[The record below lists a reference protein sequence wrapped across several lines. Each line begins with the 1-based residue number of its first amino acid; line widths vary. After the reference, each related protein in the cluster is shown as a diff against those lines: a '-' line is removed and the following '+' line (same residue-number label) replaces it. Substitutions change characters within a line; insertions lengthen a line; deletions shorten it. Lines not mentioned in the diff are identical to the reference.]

1 MAALKKENKLVFGA
15 LVQLRELEAYVKKL
29 QIPRKKNESGILPQ
43 EKYYLSKKID
53 SIKKR
58 LKASLQSTE

>member
-1 MAALKKENKLVFGA
+1 MAVLEKENKLVFGA
-15 LVQLRELEAYVKKL
+15 LVQLRELEVYVKKL

-53 SIKKR
+53 GIKNR
-58 LKASLQSTE
+58 LKASL

>member
-1 MAALKKENKLVFGA
+1 MATLEKENKLVFGA

-29 QIPRKKNESGILPQ
+29 QIPRKINESGILPQ

-58 LKASLQSTE
+58 LKASL

>member
-1 MAALKKENKLVFGA
+1 MAVLEKENKLVFGA
-15 LVQLRELEAYVKKL
+15 LVQLRELEVYVKKL

-53 SIKKR
+53 GIKIR
-58 LKASLQSTE
+58 LKASL

>member
-1 MAALKKENKLVFGA
+1 MAVLEKENILVFGA
-15 LVQLRELEAYVKKL
+15 LVQLRELEVYVKKL
-29 QIPRKKNESGILPQ
+29 QIPRKKNESCILPQ

-58 LKASLQSTE
+58 LKASL

>member
-1 MAALKKENKLVFGA
+1 MAVLEKENKLVFGA
-15 LVQLRELEAYVKKL
+15 LVQLRELEAHVKKL

-53 SIKKR
+53 GIKKR
-58 LKASLQSTE
+58 LKASL

>member
-1 MAALKKENKLVFGA
+1 MAALEKENKLVLGA

-29 QIPRKKNESGILPQ
+29 QIPRKKNESDILPQ
-43 EKYYLSKKID
+43 EKYYLSKRID

-58 LKASLQSTE
+58 LKASLQIAE